1 MILDT
6 FKERL
11 AEILQNRLAVIL
23 LAVATIFII
32 LVFRL
37 FNMQIVNGE
46 EASNNLTASVTR
58 EVTIPAARGNIY
70 DRYGRPLATNEATF
84 SVEIDD
90 SITVEYEDREDQ
102 VRVLA
107 EELDKNRYIITNT
120 LPITPSAPHSFT
132 ISGDELLK
140 WKTNIGL
147 SKKQMDIS
155 ADEVL
160 SYLFDEY
167 GLNKSAL
174 TDEQKMAV
182 VSFGLGISNKN
193 MMLISL
199 ILTIESNGGEIIDEL
214 PISQKEPYS
223 FIIED
228 QGEIEKWKKDVS
240 MKDEQLQYTAEESME
255 YLIDLF
261 DIPDNIPAELQRKL
275 VAVRYS
281 VYLQRYKKFQ
291 PVTVARDVSEK
302 IIAAV
307 QENLNLFPGVSIETE
322 SMRVYDDGEIFSN
335 IIGYIRQISD
345 SELNEYKQ
353 YGYSADDIVGKT
365 GMEKEMELELN
376 GQDGTMLV
384 EVDNM
389 GRKISTLE
397 TKAPVSGDDVYI
409 TIDKDLQVAAYKYLE
424 KSLADSII
432 TRLTTTEE
440 KDVPVTM
447 KQLFTSMI
455 NSNNIS
461 VSKIMKAEGGYQLWL
476 KDLILA
482 YDKDIDISNTD
493 DKTAA
498 KQVLCNAVDDG
509 TVSYPT
515 MIFVMIEQGI
525 ITADDSYRGRII
537 SGELSSFD
545 VVIDKLKSG
554 DLTPAETG
562 LDPCTGSV
570 VVSDV
575 NSGQVLALVT
585 YPSYDNNELV
595 NTFNNEY
602 YNSILEDPTTPLVN
616 RPLMQKKAPGS
627 TLKMITAIA
636 GLESGVIN
644 TTTTVK
650 DEGLFTKTGTPYARC
665 WLYSKGGATHGYVD
679 LRHALEVSCNY
690 YFYNVGYLLGGES
703 EKATSL
709 KGITILDEYMDAF
722 GLNSDTGVEIS
733 ENAPTMA
740 SPSYKEEVV
749 KWQNPEAATSQTRWT
764 SGDTIRAAIGQSVNS
779 FTAASMNKYIA
790 TLANG
795 GTRYKMHLLDS
806 IKTSDGTIVR
816 KTEEEVENV
825 IDVKQ
830 EYLDAVY
837 EGMKLVTQGSSGT
850 LRNVFRDFEVDV
862 AGKSGTA
869 EESKN
874 KSSHVWFV
882 GFAPYDDPQIA
893 VTVMIPFGDISGSPA
908 AVVAKNIIGEYMG
921 LNYSSSSDYMESYLS
936 E

>member
-1 MILDT
+1 MDT
-6 FKERL
+6 LKERL
-11 AEILQNRLAVIL
+11 AEILQNRLAVML
-23 LAVATIFII
+23 LVVSGVFII
-32 LVFRL
+32 LMCRL
-37 FNMQIVNGE
+37 FNMQIVKGE
-46 EASNNLTASVTR
+46 EANANLTASVTR

-70 DRYGRPLATNEATF
+70 DRYGRALATNEAAF

-90 SITVEYEDREDQ
+90 SISVEYEDREEQ
-102 VRVLA
+102 VLSLA
-107 EELDKNRYIITNT
+107 EELGKNGYSIADT
-120 LPITPSAPHSFT
+120 LPITKETPYEFT
-132 ISGDELLK
+132 LAGDELTE
-140 WKTNIGL
+140 WKTSIGL
-147 SKKQMDIS
+147 DKKQMNMTPD
-155 ADEVL
+155 DVL
-160 SYLFDEY
+160 TYLFDKYEI
-167 GLNKSAL
+167 NNTSMS
-174 TDEQKMAV
+174 DVQKRAV
-182 VSFGLGISNKN
+182 VSLGLNISDKN
-193 MMLISL
+193 IMLMSL
-199 ILTIESNGGEIIDEL
+199 IMTLESNGGTIVDEL
-214 PISQKEPYS
+214 PISTTEPYS

-228 QGEIEKWKKDVS
+228 ENEIAKWKKDVS
-240 MKDEQLQYTAEESME
+240 MKDDQMQYTAAESMD

-261 DIPDNIPAELQRKL
+261 DIPQNISHDMQRKL
-275 VAVRYS
+275 AAVRYS
-281 VYLQRYKKFQ
+281 EYLQRYKKYQ
-291 PVTVARDVSEK
+291 PVTISREVSEK

-307 QENLNLFPGVSIETE
+307 QENLDKYPGVSIETE
-322 SMRVYDDGEIFSN
+322 SMRVYDEGEIFSN

-353 YGYSADDIVGKT
+353 YGYTTEDIVGKT
-365 GMEKEMELELN
+365 GMEKQMELDLN

-397 TKAPVSGDDVYI
+397 TKAPVSGKDVYL
-409 TIDKDLQVAAYKYLE
+409 TIDKNLQESAYNYLE
-424 KSLADSII
+424 DALSEAII

-447 KQLFTSMI
+447 KQLLTSMI
-455 NSNNIS
+455 NSSNIS
-461 VSKIMKAEGGYQLWL
+461 LSRIMKAEDGYQLVL
-476 KDLILA
+476 KNLITA
-482 YDKDIDISNTD
+482 YDKNIDISNAD

-498 KQVLCNAVDDG
+498 KQVLCNAVNDG
-509 TVSYPT
+509 TISYST
-515 MIFVMIEQGI
+515 MIYVMIEQKI
-525 ITADDSYRGRII
+525 ITVDDNYRGRIL
-537 SGELSSFD
+537 SGEISPFNII
-545 VVIDKLKSG
+545 IDKLKSG

-602 YNSILEDPTTPLVN
+602 YNKLLEDPATPLVN

-627 TLKMITAIA
+627 TLKMVTAIA

-644 TTTTVK
+644 TSTTIK
-650 DEGLFTKTGTPYARC
+650 DDGLFTKTGTPYARC
-665 WLYSKGGATHGYVD
+665 WLYSKSGATHGYVD
-679 LRHALEVSCNY
+679 VTHALEVSCNY
-690 YFYNVGYLLGGES
+690 FFYNVGYLLGGETDNP
-703 EKATSL
+703 TSL

-722 GLNSDTGVEIS
+722 GLNSNTGVEIN

-740 SPSYKEEVV
+740 SPSYKEEVF
-749 KWQNPEAATSQTRWT
+749 KWQNPEATPSQTRWT

-806 IKTSDGTIVR
+806 VRTSEGTVVS

-830 EYLDAVY
+830 EYLDVVY

-850 LRNVFRDFEVDV
+850 LRSVFKDFPIDV
-862 AGKSGTA
+862 AAKSGTA
-869 EESKN
+869 EENKN

-882 GFAPYDDPQIA
+882 GFAPYEDPQIA
-893 VTVMIPFGDISGSPA
+893 VTVMIPFGDVTGSPA
-908 AVVAKNIIGEYMG
+908 AVVAKNIIGDYMG
-921 LNYSSSSDYMESYLS
+921 LNYSSSSDYMENHLS

>member
-1 MILDT
+1 MDT
-6 FKERL
+6 LKERL
-11 AEILQNRLAVIL
+11 AEIFQNRLAVML
-23 LAVATIFII
+23 LVVAAVFII
-32 LVFRL
+32 LVCRL

-46 EASNNLTASVTR
+46 EANTNLTASVTR

-70 DRYGRPLATNEATF
+70 DRYGRPLATNKAAF

-90 SITVEYEDREDQ
+90 SIAVEYGDREEQ
-102 VRVLA
+102 VRNLA
-107 EELDKNRYIITNT
+107 DELRKNGYSIADT
-120 LPITPSAPHSFT
+120 LPITKENPYEYTLA
-132 ISGDELLK
+132 GDELSA
-140 WKTNIGL
+140 WKTSIGL
-147 SKKQMDIS
+147 GKKQLDMTVN
-155 ADEVL
+155 EVL
-160 SYLFDEY
+160 SYLFNEY
-167 GLNKSAL
+167 KLDKTSM
-174 TDEQKMAV
+174 TDEQKREV
-182 VSFGLGISNKN
+182 VSLGLNISNKN
-193 MMLISL
+193 IMLISL
-199 ILTIESNGGEIIDEL
+199 IMAIETNGGNIVDEL
-214 PISQKEPYS
+214 PISTTQPYS

-228 QGEIEKWKKDVS
+228 KDEIEKWKKDVS
-240 MKDEQLQYTAEESME
+240 MKDDQLQYTAEESMD

-261 DIPDNIPAELQRKL
+261 DIPKNISQGMQRKL
-275 VAVRYS
+275 AAVRYS
-281 VYLQRYKKFQ
+281 EYLQRYKKYQ
-291 PVTVARDVSEK
+291 PVTVAREVNEK
-302 IIAAV
+302 IIASV
-307 QENLNLFPGVSIETE
+307 QENLDIYPGVSIETE

-345 SELNEYKQ
+345 SELNEYKK
-353 YGYSADDIVGKT
+353 YGYTSEDIVGKT
-365 GMEKEMELELN
+365 GIEKGMELDLN

-397 TKAPVSGDDVYI
+397 TKTPVSGKDVYL
-409 TIDKDLQVAAYKYLE
+409 TIDKDLQASAYNYLE
-424 KSLADSII
+424 NSLAEAII

-455 NSNNIS
+455 NSSNIS
-461 VSKIMKAEGGYQLWL
+461 ISKIMKAEDGYQLIL

-493 DKTAA
+493 DKTAV

-509 TVSYPT
+509 TISYSS
-515 MIFVMIEQGI
+515 MIYVMIEQGV
-525 ITADDSYRGRII
+525 ITVDEDYRGRIL
-537 SGELSSFD
+537 SGQLSPFT

-585 YPSYDNNELV
+585 YPSYDNNQLV

-602 YNSILEDPTTPLVN
+602 YNKLLEDPATPLVN

-627 TLKMITAIA
+627 TLKMVTAIA
-636 GLESGVIN
+636 GLESGAID
-644 TTTTVK
+644 TTTTIK

-665 WLYSKGGATHGYVD
+665 WLYSLSGATHGYVD
-679 LRHALEVSCNY
+679 VRHALEVSCNY
-690 YFYNVGYLLGGES
+690 FFYNVGYLLGGDTENP
-703 EKATSL
+703 TSL

-722 GLNSDTGVEIS
+722 GLNSKTGVEIN

-749 KWQNPEAATSQTRWT
+749 KWQNPEATSSQTRWT

-806 IKTSDGTIVR
+806 VRTSDGTVVS
-816 KTEEEVENV
+816 KTEEEIENV

-837 EGMKLVTQGSSGT
+837 EGMKLVTKGSSGT
-850 LRNVFRDFEVDV
+850 LRNVFKDYPIDI
-862 AGKSGTA
+862 AAKSGTA
-869 EESKN
+869 EENKN

-893 VTVMIPFGDISGSPA
+893 VTVMIPFGDVTGSPA

-921 LNYSSSSDYMESYLS
+921 LNYSSSSDYMENHLS